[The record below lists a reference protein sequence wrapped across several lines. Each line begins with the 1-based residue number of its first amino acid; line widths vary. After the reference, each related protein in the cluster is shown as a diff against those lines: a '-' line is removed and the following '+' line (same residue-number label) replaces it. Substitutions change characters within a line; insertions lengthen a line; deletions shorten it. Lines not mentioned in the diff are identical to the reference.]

1 MTTATMEATQRRG
14 PVSGIISLAA
24 TGLTGMYDPAQ
35 KLFVHLIRESNGVL
49 VPEGIS
55 PRYSLMTL
63 LGLHRM
69 ETNGQKS
76 PIPIAPVLDR
86 LVSDT
91 SWIPGVGDLG
101 LLLWS
106 VAVISPERF
115 TQVASKLDVHT
126 ALERYK
132 DGRRRSTMELAWFLT
147 GLSYGV
153 RLGQKGTTDFLE
165 DARSVYELLKK
176 NQGPGGTFGH
186 LAAAGSIAGALR
198 GRIGSFADQVY
209 PIYAFSQ
216 FSKVEGNREPL
227 ELALGC
233 AQVICELQGPNGEWW
248 WHYNSANGAVVETY
262 PVYSVHQDGMA
273 PMALFAL
280 SEACGKDFSAPLS
293 RGLKWISG
301 ANDLKFDM
309 RDTKHSLIWRNFYW
323 PRSTRYKHQIFG
335 SEMTPKTADPK
346 LRVNRECRPYELG
359 WALYALAGREH
370 LLK

>member
-35 KLFVHLIRESNGVL
+35 KLFVHLVRESNGVL

-69 ETNGQKS
+69 ETKGRNRQLPS
-76 PIPIAPVLDR
+76 RRVLDR

-186 LAAAGSIAGALR
+186 LAAAGIHCRSIAWQDWQFCRPGLSHLRLLAVFQSGRQSGAARASLWVALR
-198 GRIGSFADQVY
+198 SFANCKAQMGNGGGTTTRRMERWSR
-209 PIYAFSQ
+209 PIRFI
-216 FSKVEGNREPL
+216 P
-227 ELALGC
+227 
-233 AQVICELQGPNGEWW
+233 
-248 WHYNSANGAVVETY
+248 
-262 PVYSVHQDGMA
+262 
-273 PMALFAL
+273 
-280 SEACGKDFSAPLS
+280 
-293 RGLKWISG
+293 
-301 ANDLKFDM
+301 
-309 RDTKHSLIWRNFYW
+309 
-323 PRSTRYKHQIFG
+323 STRMAWLPWRYLH
-335 SEMTPKTADPK
+335 SAK
-346 LRVNRECRPYELG
+346 LRQG
-359 WALYALAGREH
+359 F
-370 LLK
+370 